1 MTQETSDYKLCIIVG
16 ERSAERAPKNERTE
30 MYIPATKDYIDA
42 LEKSGLTASDT
53 KTKTLVELKE
63 KSLEALTIY
72 AALCGLASR
81 TLDCEIDGVLCRFV
95 NIPQSA
101 DSVPARDQSNPLE
114 DVLIVGSAPGIDMN
128 FAQMLETEN
137 MIRIHNAKKVVLTG
151 EFTAN
156 PSISGEE
163 FLALVQNVM
172 LIASIR
178 QKPSASRYPSL
189 HVSTTYELADLTKIQ
204 QGDASLLLD
213 LEAIRKEGG
222 KIRRSSR
229 TDDRT
234 ELMSPVDL
242 TMRQRVLMEAAE
254 VNVEETLVKLHSHR
268 NEDTGLWRCSRP
280 QNHRNGD
287 ANPSSHVDDNKVRCY
302 KCDLEPLDP
311 LRLVMET
318 LNISPD
324 DAATWLLSTK

>member
-1 MTQETSDYKLCIIVG
+1 M
-16 ERSAERAPKNERTE
+16 
-30 MYIPATKDYIDA
+30 
-42 LEKSGLTASDT
+42 
-53 KTKTLVELKE
+53 
-63 KSLEALTIY
+63 
-72 AALCGLASR
+72 
-81 TLDCEIDGVLCRFV
+81 
-95 NIPQSA
+95 
-101 DSVPARDQSNPLE
+101 
-114 DVLIVGSAPGIDMN
+114 
-128 FAQMLETEN
+128 
-137 MIRIHNAKKVVLTG
+137 
-151 EFTAN
+151 
-156 PSISGEE
+156 
-163 FLALVQNVM
+163 
-172 LIASIR
+172 
-178 QKPSASRYPSL
+178 
-189 HVSTTYELADLTKIQ
+189 
-204 QGDASLLLD
+204 LLD